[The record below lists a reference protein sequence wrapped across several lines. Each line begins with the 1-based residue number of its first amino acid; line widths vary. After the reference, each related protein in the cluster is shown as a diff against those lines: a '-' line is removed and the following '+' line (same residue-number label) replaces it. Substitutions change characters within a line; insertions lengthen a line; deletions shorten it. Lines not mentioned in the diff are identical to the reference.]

1 MQDKPVC
8 ISILSAFGENATFMQ
23 IFLVPITFLSWMDG
37 WKVQRIK
44 LKVKRFELERP
55 KVIESVDGER
65 RR

>member
-1 MQDKPVC
+1 
-8 ISILSAFGENATFMQ
+8 MQ